1 MANGWGNS
9 GYRRATTLV
18 VDKKIGGTSISGYPK
33 TYSVLDTFGN
43 YMAVTAKELSMMSL
57 SDYNTRMSAF
67 KRYIEGIETGITVD
81 VSNIRELNTG
91 VCPITLTGK

>member
-1 MANGWGNS
+1 
-9 GYRRATTLV
+9 
-18 VDKKIGGTSISGYPK
+18 
-33 TYSVLDTFGN
+33 
-43 YMAVTAKELSMMSL
+43 MAVTAKELAMMSL

-81 VSNIRELNTG
+81 ISNIRELNTG

>member
-9 GYRRATTLV
+9 GYQRATVLV
-18 VDKKIGGTSISGYPK
+18 VDKKIGKTSVSGYPK
-33 TYSVLDTFGN
+33 KYSVLDTFGN
-43 YMAVTAKELSMMSL
+43 YMAMMSL

-81 VSNIRELNTG
+81 ISNIRELNTG